1 MKTISIILPIF
12 IIIAAGWLARK
23 RHFIPDAFIGPANR
37 MVYYFA
43 IPAMIFRAV
52 SRASFHDEFSSRVL
66 MITLVCILAMSVI
79 AWAVTIAGK
88 MPRTLRGT
96 FIQSSFHGNLGYIG
110 LAVVFYSLGDAGLA
124 SGAIFAGFIMIVQNI
139 LAVAVLQIHSGKGEG
154 AAVDLRANLKR
165 ILGHPVILSACGGI
179 GFSLLE
185 IPLPVIVERSLGIL
199 SGMALPLALLLIGA
213 SLSFDLMRLR
223 FVPMLAASGIKLLV
237 MPGLGL
243 VIFAFFSIPVP
254 EYLPAFILLA
264 SPTATLAFVMAKEM
278 NGDPEFAVA
287 VISGCTLVS
296 AITFS
301 LWLHFLL

>member
-23 RHFIPDAFIGPANR
+23 RHFIPDAFIGPANQI
-37 MVYYFA
+37 VYYFA

-88 MPRTLRGT
+88 MPQTLRGT

-139 LAVAVLQIHSGKGEG
+139 LAVAVLQIHSEKGEG
-154 AAVDLRANLKR
+154 ASFDFRGNLKR

-179 GFSLLE
+179 VFSLLE
-185 IPLPVIVERSLGIL
+185 ISLPIIVDRSLGIL

-213 SLSFDLMRLR
+213 ALSFDLMRLR
-223 FVPMLAASGIKLLV
+223 FVPMLAASAIKLLV

-243 VIFAFFSIPVP
+243 VIFASFSIPVP

-278 NGDPEFAVA
+278 NGDPDFAVA
-287 VISGCTLVS
+287 AISGCTLLS